1 MTRGDGAPSHAAE
14 GANPDNPQDRLKGS
28 VQGYQEPFEPVGLE
42 DWEAEAHDN
51 HAAISAA
58 VLRTIPRIA
67 REWGCSEEEMA
78 ALLGLG
84 LATYSAWS
92 SDPSRAALD
101 GEQRERASL
110 LLGIYS
116 ALETLFQ
123 SADRQCR
130 WLHHP
135 NQGALFQ
142 GRPPIE
148 HLLHGGLSA
157 LRALRAYLDAELQGG
172 FA

>member
-1 MTRGDGAPSHAAE
+1 MTREDGAPSHAAE
-14 GANPDNPQDRLKGS
+14 GATPDNPRDRLKGS

-42 DWEAEAHDN
+42 DWEPHDN

-58 VLRTIPRIA
+58 VLRTMPGVA
-67 REWGCSEEEMA
+67 REWGCSDEEMA

-84 LATYSAWS
+84 LATYRAWS
-92 SDPSRAALD
+92 SDPARAALD
-101 GEQRERASL
+101 REQRERASL

-116 ALETLFQ
+116 ALETLFH
-123 SADRQCR
+123 SGDHQCR

-142 GRPPIE
+142 GRAPME
-148 HLLHGGLSA
+148 HLRHGGLSA
-157 LRALRAYLDAELQGG
+157 LRKLRAYLDAEQQGG